1 MFRASFNF
9 FISPRLRVPEPIV
22 ATGNPPNELTTA
34 QPWPRLSTFSSA
46 NPTKQHQNGKTM
58 EALDTLSGAFRLD
71 PRNPQAHYQR
81 ATIFMSLDRPEEA
94 LCELEKVRSAAP
106 KESSVHFNMGKVYK
120 RLGQPARA
128 MRCFLTALDLDPKD
142 NNLIKAAMDR
152 LDEPDVEDEVSV
164 F

>member
-1 MFRASFNF
+1 MPVPFVFGSRGSGTD
-9 FISPRLRVPEPIV
+9 PRH
-22 ATGNPPNELTTA
+22 TGNPSERSST
-34 QPWPRLSTFSSA
+34 PWPQLSLDSLT
-46 NPTKQHQNGKTM
+46 PPHKPPLEQHQNGKTM

-81 ATIFMSLDRPEEA
+81 ATIFMSLDRPEDA
-94 LCELEKVRSAAP
+94 LRELERVRSAAP

-120 RLGQPARA
+120 RLGQPAKA

>member
-1 MFRASFNF
+1 
-9 FISPRLRVPEPIV
+9 
-22 ATGNPPNELTTA
+22 
-34 QPWPRLSTFSSA
+34 
-46 NPTKQHQNGKTM
+46 M
-58 EALDTLSGAFRLD
+58 EALKTLSGAFRLD

-81 ATIFMSLDRPEEA
+81 ATIFMSLDRPKDA
-94 LCELEKVRSAAP
+94 LLELEKVRSAAP

-120 RLGQPARA
+120 RLGQPSKA

-152 LDEPDVEDEVSV
+152 LDEPDLEDEVSV